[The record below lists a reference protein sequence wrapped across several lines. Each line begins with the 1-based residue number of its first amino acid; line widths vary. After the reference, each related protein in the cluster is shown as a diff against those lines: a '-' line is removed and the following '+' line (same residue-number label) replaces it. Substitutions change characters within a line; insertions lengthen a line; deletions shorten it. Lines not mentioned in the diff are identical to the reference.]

1 MIYCLYSTTKLLKTS
16 IYYAIIISL
25 SAKGDL
31 ELEGF
36 NEQVVKRVN
45 KTAQLVIK
53 ILSFVLLITVPIV
66 CVLLANIIPYMVFV
80 GLFLFIG
87 GIYIVWYVVTS
98 QRVEFEYSVSG
109 DELDISK
116 IISLRKRKRICKVP
130 IREIEKL
137 EKGEKSIEGIKFLK
151 CFQAAHD
158 IDKDEENYY
167 AVFNSPA
174 YGKSL
179 LIFTPNEQILEGMK
193 KYLNKDIVLKL
204 FYKRNAS

>member
-16 IYYAIIISL
+16 IYYAIIISI